1 MNNLTENV
9 KIKRTHSE
17 GDDCMENYVSKFT
30 GFLEKDKK
38 LSENT
43 LQSYRRDIEQY
54 MHYVTAN
61 NLDFKTATKTSIIT
75 YLMYLQK
82 EGKATS
88 TISRNLASIRSFYQY
103 MVRMKE
109 IEDDP
114 TEGLE
119 SPKMEKKLPKVLSV
133 SEVNLLLE
141 QPKCVDLKGY
151 RDKAMLEVL
160 YATGIRVSELINLNL
175 EDINVEMGFI
185 KCKNAHKE
193 RVIPVGNK
201 ACAALTD
208 YLTNARNAMIHT
220 DNEQALFVN
229 TNGSRLTRQGFWK
242 IIKQYKTQAK
252 ISMDITPH
260 TLRHSFATHLVEN
273 GADLHAIQEMLG
285 HSDISSTQIYA
296 QLANN
301 KLKEVYQ
308 KTHPR
313 A

>member
-1 MNNLTENV
+1 MRCTF
-9 KIKRTHSE
+9 SE
-17 GDDCMENYVSKFT
+17 GDDSVNKYVTSFT
-30 GFLEKDKK
+30 NFLDKDKK
-38 LSENT
+38 LSDNT
-43 LQSYRRDIEQY
+43 LQSYRRDMEQY
-54 MHYVTAN
+54 MSYIETN
-61 NLDFKTATKTSIIT
+61 KLDFKNATKTSIIT
-75 YLMYLQK
+75 YLMFLQK
-82 EGKATS
+82 EGRATS

-103 MVRMKE
+103 MVRQKE
-109 IEDDP
+109 IENDP

-160 YATGIRVSELINLNL
+160 YATGIRVSELINLDL
-175 EDINVEMGFI
+175 SDVNVEMGFV
-185 KCKNAHKE
+185 KCKSARKE
-193 RVIPVGNK
+193 RIIPVGTT
-201 ACAALTD
+201 ACAALAE
-208 YLTNARNAMIHT
+208 YLKQARNAMIHT
-220 DNEQALFVN
+220 DKETALFVN
-229 TNGSRLTRQGFWK
+229 TNGGRLTRQGFWK
-242 IIKQYKTQAK
+242 IIKQYKNQAK

-273 GADLHAIQEMLG
+273 GADLRAIQEMLG